1 MKKQRNTQQ
10 VKEQGKCPPNQT
22 KEEEIGNL
30 PDKEL
35 QIMIGKMIQ
44 NPEIKMESQINS
56 LETRIER
63 MQEMFN
69 KDLEEIK
76 KSQSIMNNVITENQK
91 HSGGNQ

>member
-1 MKKQRNTQQ
+1 
-10 VKEQGKCPPNQT
+10 
-22 KEEEIGNL
+22 
-30 PDKEL
+30 
-35 QIMIGKMIQ
+35 
-44 NPEIKMESQINS
+44 
-56 LETRIER
+56 